1 MKRLL
6 ISLLSFAVIGVGS
19 FTFVQLAPTLLR
31 APAAHAEAPAQPA
44 PDRPAPQRS
53 QPSLVAQ
60 AAAPEN
66 KAAMPTTS
74 TTTTTTTHG
83 GWTVTCSEA
92 GNPPAKV
99 CSASFRVINKQ
110 NNQNLLVWVFGRN
123 KEGKLLAEFLT
134 LTDVLVQPGVVV
146 TLDDGKP
153 IKADYVECTSRG
165 CKARLEMT
173 PNLVRQMKGA
183 KKARIDMTRLDGQ
196 VIQFSMDIPGIDLAL
211 GDLGA

>member
-6 ISLLSFAVIGVGS
+6 VSLLSLAVIGLGS
-19 FTFVQLAPTLLR
+19 FAVVQLAPVLLK
-31 APAAHAEAPAQPA
+31 APEAHAEASA
-44 PDRPAPQRS
+44 RPAPEAPAGK
-53 QPSLVAQ
+53 QPTLVAQ

-83 GWTVTCSEA
+83 GWTVTCNE
-92 GNPPAKV
+92 GGTPPAKV
-99 CSASFRVINKQ
+99 CTASFRVINKQ

-153 IKADYVECTSRG
+153 VKADYVECTSRG
-165 CKARLEMT
+165 CKARVELT
-173 PNLVRQMKGA
+173 PNMVRQMKGA

-196 VIQFSMDIPGIDLAL
+196 VVQFTMDIPGIDLAL